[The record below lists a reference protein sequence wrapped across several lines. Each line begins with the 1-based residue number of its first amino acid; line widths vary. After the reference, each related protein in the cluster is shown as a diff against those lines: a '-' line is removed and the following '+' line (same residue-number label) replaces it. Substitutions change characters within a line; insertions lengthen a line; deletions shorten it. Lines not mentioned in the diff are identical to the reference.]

1 MAKKNLL
8 DNLDDMLDEDLDMIA
23 GRQSQLNTSQFNPNL
38 VSKSSAEPINDLF
51 MIPIEQLV
59 SFQRKGESDFSVWDE
74 EELKDMADKM
84 DTGGAY
90 EPIIVRQIDN
100 NKYEILAGEHRVK
113 ASKIKGLSKIKSIVY
128 RACSDEKAMDIF
140 LLTNLQRRKMK
151 ISDSIY
157 GWSMFA
163 KNHPNI
169 HNKDSFE
176 NATHITE
183 IFNTEKLPIT
193 MTQYYRYTKMASL
206 IPEFINAL
214 DNGKIS
220 IRVGYELSFFSSPN
234 QKMFLP
240 FISKLSEEKVK
251 SIRHYIDKQNGVL
264 TEQIIEQYLNIA
276 VKPSES
282 RSKSRYD
289 PKLRTSMAKIR
300 KHITEQIKPIYYDK
314 ADAIITQAL
323 SEFLSNHPEYKI

>member
-8 DNLDDMLDEDLDMIA
+8 DNLDDMLDEDLDMMT
-23 GRQSQLNTSQFNPNL
+23 SNQLNPSQFNPNL
-38 VSKSSAEPINDLF
+38 VSKSSAEPVNDLF
-51 MIPIEQLV
+51 MIPVEQLV

-74 EELKDMADKM
+74 DELNDMANKM
-84 DTGGAY
+84 DIGGAY

-100 NKYEILAGEHRVK
+100 DKYEILAGEHRVK
-113 ASKIKGLSKIKSIVY
+113 ASKIKGLSKIKSVVY

-169 HNKDSFE
+169 NNKDALE
-176 NATHITE
+176 NATYITD

-193 MTQYYRYTKMASL
+193 MTQYYRYVKMSSL
-206 IPEFINAL
+206 IKEFINAL

-220 IRVGYELSFFSSPN
+220 IRVGYELSFFSDAN

-251 SIRHYIDKQNGVL
+251 AIRHYIDKENGVL
-264 TEQIIEQYLNIA
+264 TEQVIDEYLNTA

-282 RSKSRYD
+282 RSKGQYD
-289 PKLRTSMAKIR
+289 SKLRTSMAKIR
-300 KHITEQIKPIYYDK
+300 KRITEQIKPVYYDK
-314 ADAIITQAL
+314 ADDIITQAL
-323 SEFLSNHPEYKI
+323 SEFLINHPEYKV